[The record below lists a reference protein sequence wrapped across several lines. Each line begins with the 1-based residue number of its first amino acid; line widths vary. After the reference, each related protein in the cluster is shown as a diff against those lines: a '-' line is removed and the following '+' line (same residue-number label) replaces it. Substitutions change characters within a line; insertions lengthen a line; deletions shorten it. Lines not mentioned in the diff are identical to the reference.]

1 MKKVLTITL
10 RLLVII
16 VSVAFNFVINTVHE
30 WSVTTYNLM
39 PELIVSIAY
48 LILSAILLAIS
59 ILMFPLRTRKEIV
72 INITVILIG
81 LVIGFGVLNLV
92 GVPCLTV
99 FVCST
104 YSCYNAFLLFCSY
117 DNLQEGSPKN

>member
-39 PELIVSIAY
+39 PELIISIAY

-104 YSCYNAFLLFCSY
+104 YITELFCRY
-117 DNLQEGSPKN
+117 IKKRKDRT

>member
-1 MKKVLTITL
+1 MKKLLTITL

-16 VSVAFNFVINTVHE
+16 VHE

-104 YSCYNAFLLFCSY
+104 YITELFCRY
-117 DNLQEGSPKN
+117 IKKRKDRT